1 MVNWVK
7 KVINFYYEG
16 FKNMT
21 WGKNLWVIILVK
33 LFIMFVILK
42 IFFFPSV
49 LSSFDTPKERAD
61 YVLQQLSD
69 TVRIDEMYDNRK
81 KDN

>member
-1 MVNWVK
+1 MANMVS
-7 KVINFYYEG
+7 KVVNFYYEG

-21 WGKNLWVIILVK
+21 WGKNLWIIILVK

-42 IFFFPSV
+42 IFFFPSA
-49 LSSFDTPKERAD
+49 LSSFDTAKEKAS

-69 TVRIDEMYDNRK
+69 TTRIGEMYG
-81 KDN
+81 KDTE